1 MVTRLYA
8 VAPGT
13 PKDRVELLR
22 KAFGAVFKDS
32 DFQADAKKSKLD
44 TDPITGEEVEKI
56 IAALFKMDP
65 GLVNQLKEILK

>member
-1 MVTRLYA
+1 M
-8 VAPGT
+8 
-13 PKDRVELLR
+13 
-22 KAFGAVFKDS
+22 FKDS